1 MRKNYSHSYL
11 NACAV
16 ALLPIFVIGCG
27 GSDNN
32 SDTGTVNTTVY
43 GESFI
48 EDGIPDNPADG
59 SVDGW
64 AVTFDKFELIVED
77 VTIGGKTVVAATTL
91 DISGS
96 TGGAGTAIGSVTLGA
111 GTHDNASFAF
121 DQVRIEGSATNTST
135 ATTKTF
141 SWLLDAPTRYAQCHN
156 QTVVTDGGESTFEI
170 TVHADHI
177 FWDSF
182 IPPVAP
188 NDYAVRFQAMAD
200 ADTNGN
206 NDGIITQEELD
217 AVDRVTEL
225 GSIGN
230 FYNVGTETGIDS
242 LWDYMLL
249 QATTLGHV
257 NGEGHC
263 DDVTALPKNLTV
275 TTFGESF
282 IEDGIPNNPA
292 DGAVDGWAVDF
303 SKFEV
308 TFEDISV
315 NGIALLDPAVTVDV
329 SEISAGDGH
338 DGHVLGHTNVPAGD
352 YNDNNEFTITKVVVE
367 GEGTDGVNTKSFA
380 WEFDVPTHYA
390 QCHTDETNPTTVTAN
405 GDSEFQITIHAD
417 HLFWDS
423 FIPPVE
429 PNDFAVRFQPM
440 ADADINGDNNGVIT
454 VAELQAVDLVAD
466 LGSVGNGYTLDAGR
480 QGVTTLWDYIVLQ
493 ATTLGHLNGEGHCD
507 DVTVG
512 TN

>member
-1 MRKNYSHSYL
+1 MRKNSSYSFL
-11 NACAV
+11 NVCAV
-16 ALLPIFVIGCG
+16 AALPVFVIGCG
-27 GSDNN
+27 GSGGNN
-32 SDTGTVNTTVY
+32 GGGEGTVKTTVY

-48 EDGIPDNPADG
+48 EDGIPDDPEDG

-64 AVTFDKFELIVED
+64 EVNFDKFELIVED
-77 VTIGGKTVVAATTL
+77 VRIGGETVVAATTL

-96 TGGAGTAIGSVTLGA
+96 TAGAGTTIGSVVTLDA
-111 GTHDNASFAF
+111 GTHEHASFVF
-121 DQVRIEGSATNTST
+121 DQVRMEGSATKGGV
-135 ATTKTF
+135 TKTF
-141 SWLLDAPTRYAQCHN
+141 SWLLDAPTEYTQCAN
-156 QTVVTDGGESTFEI
+156 ETTVTDGDESTFQI

-182 IPPVAP
+182 IPPTSG
-188 NDYAVRFQAMAD
+188 DFAVRFQAMAD
-200 ADTNGN
+200 ADTNGD
-206 NDGIITQEELD
+206 NDGVITQAELE
-217 AVDRVTEL
+217 AVDRVAEL
-225 GSIGN
+225 SSIGN
-230 FYNVGTETGIDS
+230 FYNVGSATADT

-257 NGEGHC
+257 DGEGHC
-263 DDVTALPKNLTV
+263 EAEALPQNLTI

-282 IEDGIPNNPA
+282 IEDGIPNDPE
-292 DGAVDGWAVDF
+292 DGAVDGWEVEF

-308 TFEDISV
+308 TFEDIKV
-315 NGIALLDPAVTVDV
+315 GGIALLDPATTVDV
-329 SEISAGDGH
+329 SKISDGDGH

-352 YNDNNEFTITKVVVE
+352 YNDDAEFTISKVVVE
-367 GEGTDGVNTKSFA
+367 GEGRDGTDTKSFS
-380 WEFDVPTHYA
+380 WTFDVPTHYA
-390 QCHTDETNPTTVTAN
+390 QCFTDETNPTTVTAN

-423 FIPPVE
+423 FIPPTA

-454 VAELQAVDLVAD
+454 VAELEAIDLVAD

-480 QGVTTLWDYIVLQ
+480 EGVDNLWQYIVLQ

-507 DVTVG
+507 DVT
-512 TN
+512 TD